1 MQGAIGIHH
10 LGIAVPDLEAAA
22 ETYALLIGAVV
33 DHGHDSEA
41 MGTRALAIRTP
52 AGPMI
57 ELVAPFGTDTPV
69 GRFLERRGPGMHH
82 VAYEVGDLAAECRRL
97 VAAGVEMIDLEPRQ
111 GLFGMQVAFIHPEAV
126 GGVLLELVQPGEV

>member
-1 MQGAIGIHH
+1 VQGAIGIHH

-33 DHGHDSEA
+33 DHGQDSEE

-52 AGPMI
+52 EGPMI
-57 ELVAPFGTDTPV
+57 ELVAPLGPDTPV
-69 GRFLERRGPGMHH
+69 GKFLDKRGPGMHH
-82 VAYEVGDLAAECRRL
+82 VAYEVADLAAECRRL
-97 VAAGVEMIDLEPRQ
+97 VDAGVEMIDPEPRQ